1 MARII
6 RSPWLTAVV
15 PMVWGTTYAITTE
28 LLPPGR
34 PLLAATL
41 RALPAGLVLV
51 AATGVLPKGRW
62 WWRSAVLGALNFTV
76 FFAMLFTAAYRL
88 PGGVAATVGA
98 IQPLLVMG
106 LASLALGEGLVPRKL
121 VAGLAG
127 VAGVALLVLGDG
139 ATLDGVGVAAGLI
152 GAASMATGS
161 TLIQRWGRPV
171 GGLAFTGWQLTAGGL
186 LLLPIA
192 LVGEGLPATVTAAN
206 VAGWFYLATVGGV
219 LAYVLWFRGIQML
232 GAQRATFLS
241 LGSPVMATIVGF
253 VLGDQLTGRQILGGA
268 TVLASVAV
276 AQIPARARRSVAL
289 DRQAQSPQQ
298 VGEAPA
304 VAVR

>member
-1 MARII
+1 M
-6 RSPWLTAVV
+6 
-15 PMVWGTTYAITTE
+15 
-28 LLPPGR
+28 
-34 PLLAATL
+34 
-41 RALPAGLVLV
+41 
-51 AATGVLPKGRW
+51 
-62 WWRSAVLGALNFTV
+62 
-76 FFAMLFTAAYRL
+76 
-88 PGGVAATVGA
+88 
-98 IQPLLVMG
+98 
-106 LASLALGEGLVPRKL
+106 
-121 VAGLAG
+121 
-127 VAGVALLVLGDG
+127 
-139 ATLDGVGVAAGLI
+139 
-152 GAASMATGS
+152 
-161 TLIQRWGRPV
+161 
-171 GGLAFTGWQLTAGGL
+171 TAGGL